1 MTPTAFLRKLAV
13 RVPRG
18 TRGLEQC
25 GKARKGAA
33 NWSND
38 PETRKCAARFYQQYG
53 IGFDPAVLSDGLGLI
68 SMHER
73 LRMLGG
79 QLVVK
84 SEPGKGT
91 EIGAAVPL
99 REAA

>member
-1 MTPTAFLRKLAV
+1 MLRV
-13 RVPRG
+13 SISD
-18 TRGLEQC
+18 T
-25 GKARKGAA
+25 
-33 NWSND
+33 
-38 PETRKCAARFYQQYG
+38 G

-68 SMHER
+68 SMQER

-99 REAA
+99 REAAQTSSHPQ